1 MKRGVKQKIL
11 EVSLDSTIWNDL
23 SFQIVPK
30 IPKRTQTVRVIG
42 GQRIRD
48 KRQWPGLGYTVYS
61 QYKPGLAWNIQD

>member
-48 KRQWPGLGYTVYS
+48 NAIGQG
-61 QYKPGLAWNIQD
+61 